1 MMFIG
6 NKRRY
11 VGCLAAATLLF
22 VLTVTKPRAGS
33 AQSAQV
39 KDTTIQES
47 DSPWEKFLRSEGIP
61 VHRGFAIQ
69 DLMKAKVGPWKR
81 YGANGAYVYLDGAG
95 GVTTGFVLE
104 IAPGQKTT
112 PVRHMFES
120 RVVVLAGD
128 GEAHFWQDG
137 GKKVT
142 ARYQAGTLFPF
153 PLNVWYEIVNT
164 GKEPAR
170 MYGVGWA
177 PMAID
182 FYRDL
187 DFVFNNKHSF
197 TDRFD
202 GRLDFFKPEPA
213 EMKVSRHD
221 GLGYAVSVTNL
232 VPDVNTIKLYP
243 AGHGL
248 METAW
253 RQSGGSGT
261 VNRHFSMAF
270 DNLDSHVEQFQSAV
284 YELGHRHGPGAN
296 VMYLGGHG
304 YSLIWPPELGT
315 TPFKDGHGDKVTRV
329 EWGPNTVFVPPLNW
343 FHQHF
348 NPSQAPARFLK
359 VAAFGNRVQMLSS
372 RVVFQEY
379 PVAIDY
385 PAEDPEI
392 KRIFEQECA
401 KNGVK
406 SNMPPVEKFIQL
418 TKEDKEKKGHK

>member
-1 MMFIG
+1 MFSQY
-6 NKRRY
+6 KPRFAA
-11 VGCLAAATLLF
+11 CLIAATLL
-22 VLTVTKPRAGS
+22 VIISMVWPGS
-33 AQSAQV
+33 GAAQVAKV
-39 KDTTIQES
+39 KDTTLQEN
-47 DSPWEKFLRSEGIP
+47 DSPWEKFLRAENIP

-69 DLMKAKVGPWKR
+69 DLAKAKVGPWKR
-81 YGANGAYVYLDGAG
+81 YGADGAYVYLDGAG
-95 GVTTGFVLE
+95 GITTGFILE
-104 IAPGQKTT
+104 VAPGQKTT

-120 RVVVLAGD
+120 RVVVLSGE
-128 GEAHFWQDG
+128 GEAHFWQEG

-142 ARYQAGTLFPF
+142 ARFQHGTLFPF

-187 DFVFNNKHSF
+187 DFVFNNNHAF

-213 EMKVSRHD
+213 EMKATRHD

-232 VPDVNTIKLYP
+232 VPDVDTVKLYP
-243 AGHGL
+243 AGHGVL
-248 METAW
+248 ETAW
-253 RQSGGSGT
+253 REQGGSGT

-284 YELGHRHGPGAN
+284 YEIGHRHGPGAN

-304 YSLIWPPELGT
+304 YSLIWPPEIGT
-315 TPFKDGHGDKVTRV
+315 TPFKDGHGDKVVRV

-343 FHQHF
+343 YHQHF
-348 NPSQAPARFLK
+348 NPSPTGARFLK
-359 VAAFGNRVQMLSS
+359 VAAFGNRVQMLAS

-379 PVAIDY
+379 PVAINYED
-385 PAEDPEI
+385 EDPQI
-392 KRIFEQECA
+392 KAIFEAECI

-406 SNMPPVEKFIQL
+406 SMMPPVEKFKAL
-418 TKEDKEKKGHK
+418 SKEEKEKHK